1 MAMIVGFIPAVAL
14 FMVSLVAALFSM
26 RWAVVGFTT
35 AIYLV
40 LAIVVVSC
48 LCVRAPSDPMKARS
62 IILSEEEEGLF
73 KKHYAFFR
81 FPFGTQNFVH
91 FLNFA
96 RMFGIVWILICLW
109 QGFYWTAAALA
120 VFYAVSSPVMVWL
133 MPIAHYKAAAE
144 KGHQFAMRKLAEIEH
159 ILQSRDSLGFW

>member
-1 MAMIVGFIPAVAL
+1 MTIIAGFIPAAVL
-14 FMVSLVAALFSM
+14 FIASLVAALFSM
-26 RWAVVGFTT
+26 RWAAVGFTT
-35 AIYLV
+35 SIYLA

-48 LCVRAPSDPMKARS
+48 LCVRAPNDPMKARRM
-62 IILSEEEEGLF
+62 ILSEEEERLF

-96 RMFGIVWILICLW
+96 RMFGIVWCLLSLW
-109 QGFYWTAAALA
+109 QGFYWTAAALVA
-120 VFYAVSSPVMVWL
+120 FYAVSSPVMVWL

-144 KGHQFAMRKLAEIEH
+144 KGHQFAMRKLAEIEQ
-159 ILQSRDSLGFW
+159 ILQSRDSLGF